1 MGMMGG
7 GSAGGWSSN
16 LGGGGYGPRSGWASS
31 RVSTDGW
38 EKEYGALYNPQLV
51 RRFGRYIAPHKK
63 RLFAAIAAN
72 ALFAVA
78 FNIQVLVVY
87 QAIQGA
93 LEDGILSTLDWIAG
107 AFLAI
112 VLLSWVTEFL
122 RQWLMAN
129 VGHPILRKM
138 RQDVFDH
145 LMRLEHRFY
154 DRGEVGAIMSR
165 VTSDVQVL
173 QEMLTSG
180 VLTVIGDIFGLVII
194 MAVMLVIDWQ
204 LALVAFAVLPILIV
218 AMAWWSKR
226 ARLAFLETRVA
237 IAAVNSTLNED
248 LNGVR
253 VVQSLNREGENA
265 RRFDR
270 INNWNL
276 RATRRAGMLSAAI
289 MPLVE
294 ILIALATALIIV
306 VAAIRLSNG
315 TITEEVGIAAIIAFA
330 IGIQRFF
337 DPVRDLVLQY
347 TMFQRAMAGA
357 ERVFEVLDTSPEIED
372 SPDARDL
379 PDIAGHVQFDKVS
392 LEYVEDVRV
401 LFDLDLE
408 VQPGETVALVGE
420 TGAGKTS
427 ITSLIT
433 RNYEVTEGAVRIDGH
448 DVREITRASLV
459 HRVGVVLQDPF
470 LFSGTVLDNIMYGNL
485 EATRDQAIAAAEVV
499 GADEWIMQLPQGY
512 DTPLAERAQNLS
524 IGQRQLV
531 AFARAILSDPRILIL
546 DEATANVDSQTEA
559 LIQQAIAR
567 VLRGRTAFVIAHRLS
582 TIRSV
587 DRIIV
592 LEYGRIMEMGSHDEL
607 LALDGYYAKLYRMM
621 YAEQE
626 SVEFDEE
633 AALAVLD
640 RMRERLSGNGT
651 AGSNGARANGA
662 GAGSQEG
669 AVAALD

>member
-7 GSAGGWSSN
+7 GMAGGWSSN
-16 LGGGGYGPRSGWASS
+16 LGGGGHGPRSGWASS
-31 RVSTDGW
+31 ASMADGW
-38 EKEYGALYNPQLV
+38 DKEYGSLYNPRLV
-51 RRFGRYIAPHKK
+51 RRFGRYIGPHKK
-63 RLFAAIAAN
+63 FLLAAIVAN
-72 ALFAVA
+72 VVFALALNV
-78 FNIQVLVVY
+78 QVFVVY
-87 QAIQGA
+87 QAMQGA
-93 LEDGILSTLDWIAG
+93 LEHGVASELDRIGI
-107 AFLAI
+107 AFGVI
-112 VLLSWVTEFL
+112 VLVSWGSEFV

-129 VGHPILRKM
+129 IGHPILRQM

-194 MAVMLVIDWQ
+194 MGVFIYIDWQ
-204 LALVAFAVLPILIV
+204 LALGAFAVLPILIV
-218 AMAWWSKR
+218 AMAFWSKR
-226 ARLAFLETRVA
+226 ARKAFLETRVA

-253 VVQSLNREGENA
+253 VVQSLNRESENA

-276 RATRRAGMLSAAI
+276 RATRRAGLLSAAI

-294 ILIALATALIIV
+294 VLIAIATVIIIAIA
-306 VAAIRLSNG
+306 VARLSNG
-315 TITEEVGIAAIIAFA
+315 TLTEAAGIASIVAFS

-357 ERVFEVLDTSPEIED
+357 ERVFEVLDTQPEIED
-372 SPDARDL
+372 SAEAKDL
-379 PDIAGHVQFDKVS
+379 PDIAGHVQFDNVS
-392 LEYVEDVRV
+392 LEYVDGVRV

-433 RNYEVTEGAVRIDGH
+433 RNYEVTEGAVLIDGH
-448 DVREITRASLV
+448 DVREISRASLV
-459 HRVGVVLQDPF
+459 QRVGVVLQDPF
-470 LFSGTVLDNIMYGNL
+470 LFSGTVLENIRYGNL
-485 EATRDQAIAAAEVV
+485 EATREQAIAAATVV
-499 GADEWIMQLPQGY
+499 GADRWIERLQQSY

-559 LIQQAIAR
+559 LIQEAIAR
-567 VLRGRTAFVIAHRLS
+567 VMRGRTAFVIAHRLS

-592 LEYGRIMEMGSHDEL
+592 LEYGRILEQGSHGEL
-607 LALDGYYAKLYRMM
+607 LELGGHYAKLYRMM
-621 YAEQE
+621 YADQE
-626 SVEFDEE
+626 SVEFDED

-640 RMRERLSGNGT
+640 RLRERTAANGRNGT
-651 AGSNGARANGA
+651 NGTGPSA
-662 GAGSQEG
+662 EP
-669 AVAALD
+669 ALSLD

>member
-7 GSAGGWSSN
+7 GMAGGWTSN
-16 LGGGGYGPRSGWASS
+16 LGGGGHGPRSSWASS
-31 RVSTDGW
+31 ASMADGW
-38 EKEYGALYNPQLV
+38 DKEYGSLYNPRLV
-51 RRFGRYIAPHKK
+51 RRFGRYIGPHKK
-63 RLFAAIAAN
+63 RLGAAIVAN
-72 ALFAVA
+72 AIFAVA

-87 QAIQGA
+87 QALQGA
-93 LEDGILSTLDWIAG
+93 LENGILSELDRIAI
-107 AFLAI
+107 AFGVI
-112 VLLSWVTEFL
+112 VLVSWGAEFL

-129 VGHPILRKM
+129 VGHPILRRM
-138 RQDVFDH
+138 RQEVFDH

-194 MAVMLVIDWQ
+194 MAVMLFIDWQ
-204 LALVAFAVLPILIV
+204 LALVSFAVLPILIIS
-218 AMAWWSKR
+218 MAWWSKR
-226 ARLAFLETRVA
+226 ARMAFLETRVA

-253 VVQSLNREGENA
+253 VVQSLNRESENA
-265 RRFDR
+265 KRFDR

-276 RATRRAGMLSAAI
+276 RATRRAGLLSAAI

-306 VAAIRLSNG
+306 VAAVRLSG
-315 TITEEVGIAAIIAFA
+315 GGLDEAVGVAAIIAFA

-357 ERVFEVLDTSPEIED
+357 ERVFEVLDTDPEIED
-372 SPDARDL
+372 SPDAQDL
-379 PDIAGHVQFDKVS
+379 PDIAGHVHFDNVS
-392 LEYVEDVRV
+392 LEYVDGVRV

-448 DVREITRASLV
+448 DVREVTRASLV
-459 HRVGVVLQDPF
+459 QRVGVVLQDPF

-485 EATRDQAIAAAEVV
+485 EATREQAIAAAKVV
-499 GADEWIMQLPQGY
+499 GADEWIERLPQSY

-531 AFARAILSDPRILIL
+531 AFARAILSDPRILVL

-559 LIQQAIAR
+559 LIQEAIAR
-567 VLRGRTAFVIAHRLS
+567 VMRGRTAFVIAHRLS
-582 TIRSV
+582 TIRAV

-592 LEYGRIMEMGSHDEL
+592 LEYGRILEQGSHDEL
-607 LALDGYYAKLYRMM
+607 LAIDGHYAKLYRMM
-621 YAEQE
+621 YAAQE
-626 SVEFDEE
+626 SVEFDED

-640 RMRERLSGNGT
+640 RMRERTSRNGRNGANGT
-651 AGSNGARANGA
+651 GQSADQS
-662 GAGSQEG
+662 EP
-669 AVAALD
+669 ALTLD

>member
-7 GSAGGWSSN
+7 GMAGGWSSN
-16 LGGGGYGPRSGWASS
+16 LGGGGHGPRSSWASS
-31 RVSTDGW
+31 ASMADGW
-38 EKEYGALYNPQLV
+38 DKEYGALYNPRLV
-51 RRFGRYIAPHKK
+51 RRFGRYIRPH
-63 RLFAAIAAN
+63 RRQLLAAIVAN

-78 FNIQVLVVY
+78 FNVQVLVVY
-87 QAIQGA
+87 RA
-93 LEDGILSTLDWIAG
+93 LSDALDTGELSSLNWIAG

-112 VLLSWVTEFL
+112 VLISWLTEFV

-129 VGHPILRKM
+129 VGHPILRRM

-145 LMRLEHRFY
+145 LMRLEHSFY

-194 MAVMLVIDWQ
+194 VVVLMLIDWQ
-204 LALVAFAVLPILIV
+204 LALVAMAVLPILVV
-218 AMAWWSKR
+218 AMALWSKR
-226 ARLAFLETRVA
+226 ARRAFLETRVA

-253 VVQSLNREGENA
+253 VVQSLNRERENA

-276 RATRRAGMLSAAI
+276 RATRRAGLLSAAI

-294 ILIALATALIIV
+294 ILIAAATALIIV
-306 VAAIRLSNG
+306 VAAIRLDAG
-315 TITEEVGIAAIIAFA
+315 GIAPEVGIAAIIAFA

-357 ERVFEVLDTSPEIED
+357 ERVFEVLDTDPTIED
-372 SPDARDL
+372 APNAREL
-379 PDIAGHVQFDKVS
+379 PDIAGHVHFDNVS
-392 LEYVEDVRV
+392 LEYVEGVRV

-427 ITSLIT
+427 ITSLLT
-433 RNYEVTEGAVRIDGH
+433 RNYDVTEGAVRIDGQNVR
-448 DVREITRASLV
+448 DVTRASLV
-459 HRVGVVLQDPF
+459 KRVGVVLQEPF
-470 LFSGTVLDNIMYGNL
+470 LFTGTVLDNITYGDL
-485 EATRDQAIAAAEVV
+485 QATREQAEAAAKVV
-499 GADEWIMQLPQGY
+499 GAHEWIMRLPQGY

-531 AFARAILSDPRILIL
+531 AFARAILSDPRILVL
-546 DEATANVDSQTEA
+546 DEATANVDSHTEA
-559 LIQQAIAR
+559 LIQAAIAKL
-567 VLRGRTAFVIAHRLS
+567 LRGRTAFVIAHRLS

-592 LEYGRIMEMGSHDEL
+592 LEYGRILEQGSHDEL
-607 LALDGYYAKLYRMM
+607 LTRDGHYAELYRMM
-621 YAEQE
+621 YAEQQE
-626 SVEFDEE
+626 EHADFDE
-633 AALAVLD
+633 ASALAVLD
-640 RMRERLSGNGT
+640 RMRLRG
-651 AGSNGARANGA
+651 ANGA
-662 GAGSQEG
+662 GAPVAQGAAAGSG
-669 AVAALD
+669 D

>member
-7 GSAGGWSSN
+7 GMAGGWTSN
-16 LGGGGYGPRSGWASS
+16 LGGGGHGPRSAWASS
-31 RVSTDGW
+31 ASMADGW
-38 EKEYGALYNPQLV
+38 DKEYGSLYNPRLV
-51 RRFGRYIAPHKK
+51 RRFGRYIGPHKK
-63 RLFAAIAAN
+63 RLAAAIFAN
-72 ALFAVA
+72 IIFAMALNV
-78 FNIQVLVVY
+78 QVFVVY
-87 QAIQGA
+87 QAMQGA
-93 LEDGILSTLDWIAG
+93 LDNGVASELDTIGI
-107 AFLAI
+107 AFGVI
-112 VLLSWVTEFL
+112 VLVSWASEFV

-129 VGHPILRKM
+129 IGHPILRQM

-194 MAVMLVIDWQ
+194 MAVFLIIDWQ
-204 LALVAFAVLPILIV
+204 LALGAFAVLPILVV
-218 AMAWWSKR
+218 AMALWSKR
-226 ARLAFLETRVA
+226 ARKAFLETRVA

-253 VVQSLNREGENA
+253 VVQSLNRESENA

-276 RATRRAGMLSAAI
+276 RATRRAGLLSAAI

-294 ILIALATALIIV
+294 ILIAVATAIIIAIA
-306 VAAIRLSNG
+306 VARLSNG
-315 TITEEVGIAAIIAFA
+315 TLTEAAGIASIVAFA

-357 ERVFEVLDTSPEIED
+357 ERVFEVLDTEPEIED
-372 SPDARDL
+372 SSEAKDL
-379 PDIAGHVQFDKVS
+379 TDVTGHVHFDNVS
-392 LEYVEDVRV
+392 LEYVDGVRV

-448 DVREITRASLV
+448 DVREVTRASLV
-459 HRVGVVLQDPF
+459 PRVGVVLQDPF

-485 EATRDQAIAAAEVV
+485 EATREQAIAAAKVV
-499 GADEWIMQLPQGY
+499 GADQWIERLSESY

-559 LIQQAIAR
+559 LIQEAIAR
-567 VLRGRTAFVIAHRLS
+567 VMRGRTAFVIAHRLS
-582 TIRSV
+582 TIRAV

-592 LEYGRIMEMGSHDEL
+592 LEYGRILEQGSHDEL
-607 LALDGYYAKLYRMM
+607 LELDGHYAKLYRMM
-621 YAEQE
+621 YAAQE
-626 SVEFDEE
+626 SVEFDED

-640 RMRERLSGNGT
+640 RMRERTSSNGRNGT
-651 AGSNGARANGA
+651 NGTGA
-662 GAGSQEG
+662 SAEKNEP
-669 AVAALD
+669 ALALD

>member
-7 GSAGGWSSN
+7 GMAGGWSSN
-16 LGGGGYGPRSGWASS
+16 LGGGGQGPRSSWASS
-31 RVSTDGW
+31 ASMADGW
-38 EKEYGALYNPQLV
+38 DKEYGALYNPQLV
-51 RRFGRYIAPHKK
+51 RRFGRYIYPHRR
-63 RLFAAIAAN
+63 RLLAAIIAN

-78 FNIQVLVVY
+78 FNVQVLVVY
-87 QAIQGA
+87 RA
-93 LEDGILSTLDWIAG
+93 LSEALDTGELSRLNLIVG

-112 VLLSWVTEFL
+112 VLISWLTEFV

-129 VGHPILRKM
+129 VGHPILRRM
-138 RQDVFDH
+138 RQDVFNH
-145 LMRLEHRFY
+145 LMRLEHSFY

-194 MAVMLVIDWQ
+194 IAVMMLIDWQ
-204 LALVAFAVLPILIV
+204 LALVAMAVLPILVV
-218 AMAWWSKR
+218 AMAFWSKR
-226 ARLAFLETRVA
+226 ARRAFLETRVA

-253 VVQSLNREGENA
+253 VVQSLNRERENA

-276 RATRRAGMLSAAI
+276 RATRRAGLLSAAI

-294 ILIALATALIIV
+294 ILIAAATALIIV
-306 VAAIRLSNG
+306 VAAIRLDAG
-315 TITEEVGIAAIIAFA
+315 VIAPEVGVAAIIAFA

-357 ERVFEVLDTSPEIED
+357 ERVFEVLDTKPAIED
-372 SPDARDL
+372 RETAKDL
-379 PDIAGHVQFDKVS
+379 PDIAGHVHFDSVS
-392 LEYVEDVRV
+392 LEYVERVRV

-427 ITSLIT
+427 ITSLLT
-433 RNYEVTEGAVRIDGH
+433 RNYDVTDGSVRIDGH
-448 DVREITRASLV
+448 DVRDATRASLV
-459 HRVGVVLQDPF
+459 KRVGVVLQEPF
-470 LFSGTVLDNIMYGNL
+470 LFTGSVLDNILYGDLN
-485 EATRDQAIAAAEVV
+485 ATREQAEAAAKVV
-499 GADEWIMQLPQGY
+499 GAHEWIMRLPQGY

-524 IGQRQLV
+524 IGQRQLI
-531 AFARAILSDPRILIL
+531 AFARAILSDPRILVL
-546 DEATANVDSQTEA
+546 DEATANVDSHTEA
-559 LIQQAIAR
+559 LIQAAIAR
-567 VLRGRTAFVIAHRLS
+567 LLRGRTAFVIAHRLS

-592 LEYGRIMEMGSHDEL
+592 LEYGRIIEQGSHEEL
-607 LALDGYYAKLYRMM
+607 LGRNGHYAELYRMM

-626 SVEFDEE
+626 DTSDFDE
-633 AALAVLD
+633 ASALAVLD
-640 RMRERLSGNGT
+640 RMRLRALTNGSSK
-651 AGSNGARANGA
+651 AIAQPA
-662 GAGSQEG
+662 GAGSG
-669 AVAALD
+669 D

>member
-7 GSAGGWSSN
+7 GMAGGWSSN
-16 LGGGGYGPRSGWASS
+16 LGGGGHGPRSGWASS
-31 RVSTDGW
+31 ASMADGW
-38 EKEYGALYNPQLV
+38 DKEYGSLYNPRLV
-51 RRFGRYIAPHKK
+51 RRFGRYIGPHKK
-63 RLFAAIAAN
+63 FLLAAIVAN
-72 ALFAVA
+72 VVFALALNV
-78 FNIQVLVVY
+78 QVYVVY
-87 QAIQGA
+87 QAMQGA
-93 LEDGILSTLDWIAG
+93 LENGVASELDRIGI
-107 AFLAI
+107 AFGVI
-112 VLLSWVTEFL
+112 VLVSWGSEFV

-129 VGHPILRKM
+129 IGHPILRQM

-194 MAVMLVIDWQ
+194 MGVFIYIDWQ
-204 LALVAFAVLPILIV
+204 LALGAFAVLPILIV
-218 AMAWWSKR
+218 AMAFWSKR
-226 ARLAFLETRVA
+226 ARKAFLETRVA

-253 VVQSLNREGENA
+253 VVQSLNRESENA

-276 RATRRAGMLSAAI
+276 RATRRAGLLSAAI

-294 ILIALATALIIV
+294 VLIAIATVIIIAIA
-306 VAAIRLSNG
+306 VARLSNG
-315 TITEEVGIAAIIAFA
+315 TLTEAAGIASIVAFS

-357 ERVFEVLDTSPEIED
+357 ERVFEVLDTQPEIED
-372 SPDARDL
+372 SAEAKDL
-379 PDIAGHVQFDKVS
+379 PDIAGHVQFDNVS
-392 LEYVEDVRV
+392 LEYVDGVRV

-433 RNYEVTEGAVRIDGH
+433 RNYEVTEGAVLIDGH
-448 DVREITRASLV
+448 DVREISRASLV
-459 HRVGVVLQDPF
+459 QRVGVVLQDPF
-470 LFSGTVLDNIMYGNL
+470 LFSGTVLENIRYGNL
-485 EATRDQAIAAAEVV
+485 EATREQAIAAATVV
-499 GADEWIMQLPQGY
+499 GADRWIERLQQSY

-559 LIQQAIAR
+559 LIQEAIAR
-567 VLRGRTAFVIAHRLS
+567 VMRGRTAFVIAHRLS

-592 LEYGRIMEMGSHDEL
+592 LEYGRILEQGSHGEL
-607 LALDGYYAKLYRMM
+607 LELGGHYAKLYRMM
-621 YAEQE
+621 YADQE
-626 SVEFDEE
+626 SVEFDED

-640 RMRERLSGNGT
+640 RLRERTAANGRNGT
-651 AGSNGARANGA
+651 NGTGPSA
-662 GAGSQEG
+662 EP
-669 AVAALD
+669 ALSLD

>member
-7 GSAGGWSSN
+7 GMAGGWTSN
-16 LGGGGYGPRSGWASS
+16 LGGGGHGPRSAWASS
-31 RVSTDGW
+31 ASMADGW
-38 EKEYGALYNPQLV
+38 DKEYGSLYNPQLV

-63 RLFAAIAAN
+63 RLGAAIVAN

-87 QAIQGA
+87 RALQGA
-93 LEDGILSTLDWIAG
+93 LENGILSELDRIAI
-107 AFLAI
+107 AFAVI
-112 VLLSWVTEFL
+112 VLVSWGAEFL

-129 VGHPILRKM
+129 VGHPILRRM

-194 MAVMLVIDWQ
+194 MAVMLLIDWQ

-218 AMAWWSKR
+218 SMVFWSRR
-226 ARLAFLETRVA
+226 ARMAFLETRVA

-253 VVQSLNREGENA
+253 VVQSLNRESENA
-265 RRFDR
+265 KRFDR

-276 RATRRAGMLSAAI
+276 RATRRAGLLSAAI

-306 VAAIRLSNG
+306 VAAVRLSG
-315 TITEEVGIAAIIAFA
+315 GGLDEAVGVAAIIAFA

-357 ERVFEVLDTSPEIED
+357 ERVFEVLDTEPEIED
-372 SPDARDL
+372 AEDAKHL
-379 PDIAGHVQFDKVS
+379 PDIAGHVRFDNVS
-392 LEYVEDVRV
+392 LEYVEGVRV

-433 RNYEVTEGAVRIDGH
+433 RNYEVTEGQVLIDGH
-448 DVREITRASLV
+448 DVREVSRASLV
-459 HRVGVVLQDPF
+459 QRVGVVLQDPF
-470 LFSGTVLDNIMYGNL
+470 LFSGSVIDNITYGNL
-485 EATRDQAIAAAEVV
+485 AATREQAIAAAKVV
-499 GADEWIMQLPQGY
+499 GADDWIERLPQSY

-559 LIQQAIAR
+559 LIQEAIAR
-567 VLRGRTAFVIAHRLS
+567 VMRGRTAFVIAHRLS

-592 LEYGRIMEMGSHDEL
+592 LEYGRIKEQGSHEEL
-607 LALDGYYAKLYRMM
+607 LALDGDYAKLYRMM
-621 YAEQE
+621 YAAQE
-626 SVEFDEE
+626 SVEFDED

-640 RMRERLSGNGT
+640 RMRERTSANGRNGT
-651 AGSNGARANGA
+651 NGA
-662 GAGSQEG
+662 SQS
-669 AVAALD
+669 ADQSKPALALD

>member
-7 GSAGGWSSN
+7 GMAGGWTSN
-16 LGGGGYGPRSGWASS
+16 LGGGGHGPRSAWATSAS
-31 RVSTDGW
+31 MADGW
-38 EKEYGALYNPQLV
+38 DKEYGTLYNPQLV
-51 RRFGRYIAPHKK
+51 RRFGRYIRPHRK
-63 RLFAAIAAN
+63 RLLAAIIAN
-72 ALFAVA
+72 ALFAAA
-78 FNIQVLVVY
+78 FNVQGLVIFK
-87 QAIQGA
+87 ALSGA
-93 LEDGILSTLDWIAG
+93 LETGEVSRLNLIVG
-107 AFLAI
+107 AFIAVVMI
-112 VLLSWVTEFL
+112 SWLTEFV

-145 LMRLEHRFY
+145 LMKLEHSFY

-180 VLTVIGDIFGLVII
+180 VLTVIGDIFGLVIVV
-194 MAVMLVIDWQ
+194 AVMMLIDWQ
-204 LALVAFAVLPILIV
+204 LGLVSMAVLPILV
-218 AMAWWSKR
+218 VSMVFWSKR
-226 ARLAFLETRVA
+226 ARKAFLETRVA

-253 VVQSLNREGENA
+253 VVQSLNRERENA

-276 RATRRAGMLSAAI
+276 RATRRAGLLSAAI

-294 ILIALATALIIV
+294 ILIASATALIIV
-306 VAAIRLSNG
+306 VAAMRLNAG
-315 TITEEVGIAAIIAFA
+315 TIAPEIGIAAIIAFA
-330 IGIQRFF
+330 ILIQRFF

-357 ERVFEVLDTSPEIED
+357 ERVFEVLDTEPNIRDRED
-372 SPDARDL
+372 AEAL
-379 PDIAGHVQFDKVS
+379 PDIAGHVHFENVS
-392 LEYVEDVRV
+392 LEYVEGVRV
-401 LFDLDLE
+401 LFDLELE
-408 VQPGETVALVGE
+408 VQAGETVALVGE

-427 ITSLIT
+427 ITSLLT
-433 RNYEVTEGAVRIDGH
+433 RNYEVTEGAVLIDGH
-448 DVREITRASLV
+448 DVRDVTRASLV
-459 HRVGVVLQDPF
+459 NRVGVVLQEPF
-470 LFSGTVLDNIMYGNL
+470 LFTGSVLDNIMYGDLN
-485 EATRDQAIAAAEVV
+485 ATREQAEAAATVV
-499 GADEWIMQLPQGY
+499 GADEWIMRLPQGY

-531 AFARAILSDPRILIL
+531 AFARAILSDPRILVL

-559 LIQQAIAR
+559 LIQSAIAKL
-567 VLRGRTAFVIAHRLS
+567 LRGRTAFVIAHRLS

-592 LEYGRIMEMGSHDEL
+592 LEYGRIIEEGSHDEL
-607 LALDGYYAKLYRMM
+607 LQRDGHYAELYRMM

-626 SVEFDEE
+626 DHSDFDE
-633 AALAVLD
+633 ASALAVLD
-640 RMRERLSGNGT
+640 RMRTRL
-651 AGSNGARANGA
+651 SNGAAA
-662 GAGSQEG
+662 ATPQTVAAAGSG
-669 AVAALD
+669 D

>member
-7 GSAGGWSSN
+7 GMAGGWSSN
-16 LGGGGYGPRSGWASS
+16 LGGGGQGPRSSWASS
-31 RVSTDGW
+31 AAMADGW
-38 EKEYGALYNPQLV
+38 DKEYGALYNPQLV
-51 RRFGRYIAPHKK
+51 RRFGRYIRPHRR
-63 RLFAAIAAN
+63 RLLAAIAAN
-72 ALFAVA
+72 AFFAVA
-78 FNIQVLVVY
+78 FNVQVWVVY
-87 QAIQGA
+87 KALSDA
-93 LEDGILSTLDWIAG
+93 LETGDLSRLNLIAG

-112 VLLSWVTEFL
+112 VLLSWLAEFV

-129 VGHPILRKM
+129 VGHPILRRM

-145 LMRLEHRFY
+145 LMRLEHSFY

-194 MAVMLVIDWQ
+194 IAVMMLIDWQ
-204 LALVAFAVLPILIV
+204 LALVAMAVLPILV
-218 AMAWWSKR
+218 VSMAFWSKR
-226 ARLAFLETRVA
+226 ARKVFLETRVA

-253 VVQSLNREGENA
+253 VVQSLNRERENA

-276 RATRRAGMLSAAI
+276 RATRRAGLLSAAI

-294 ILIALATALIIV
+294 ILIAAATALIIV
-306 VAAIRLSNG
+306 VAAIRLDAG
-315 TITEEVGIAAIIAFA
+315 GIAPEIGIAAIIAFA

-357 ERVFEVLDTSPEIED
+357 ERVFEVLDTKPEIAD
-372 SPDARDL
+372 SETADSL
-379 PDIAGHVQFDKVS
+379 PDIAGHVHFDNVS
-392 LEYVEDVRV
+392 LEYVEGVRV
-401 LFDLDLE
+401 LFDLNLE

-427 ITSLIT
+427 ITSLLT
-433 RNYEVTEGAVRIDGH
+433 RNYDVTEGAVRIDGR
-448 DVREITRASLV
+448 DVRGVTRASLV
-459 HRVGVVLQDPF
+459 KRVGVVLQEPF
-470 LFSGTVLDNIMYGNL
+470 LFTGSVLDNILYGDL
-485 EATRDQAIAAAEVV
+485 SATREQAEAAAKVV
-499 GADEWIMQLPQGY
+499 GAHEWIMRLPQGY

-524 IGQRQLV
+524 IGQRQLI
-531 AFARAILSDPRILIL
+531 AFARAILSDPRILVL
-546 DEATANVDSQTEA
+546 DEATANVDSHTEA
-559 LIQQAIAR
+559 LIQAAIAK
-567 VLRGRTAFVIAHRLS
+567 LLQGRTAFVIAHRLS

-592 LEYGRIMEMGSHDEL
+592 LEYGRIIEMGSHDEL
-607 LALDGYYAKLYRMM
+607 LQRGGHYAELYQMM

-626 SVEFDEE
+626 DASDFDE
-633 AALAVLD
+633 ASALAVLD
-640 RMRERLSGNGT
+640 RMRTRLQ
-651 AGSNGARANGA
+651 NGA
-662 GAGSQEG
+662 GAPAPQI
-669 AVAALD
+669 AAAGD

>member
-7 GSAGGWSSN
+7 GMAGGWTSN
-16 LGGGGYGPRSGWASS
+16 LGGGGHGPRSTWASS
-31 RVSTDGW
+31 ASMADGW
-38 EKEYGALYNPQLV
+38 DKEYGSLYNPRLV
-51 RRFGRYIAPHKK
+51 RRFGRYLSPHKR
-63 RLFAAIAAN
+63 RLSGAIIAN
-72 ALFAVA
+72 AIFAVA
-78 FNIQVLVVY
+78 YNIQVLIVY
-87 QAIQGA
+87 EALQGA
-93 LEDGILSTLDWIAG
+93 LENGVASELDRIAVMFG
-107 AFLAI
+107 LI
-112 VLLSWVTEFL
+112 VAVSWGSEFL

-145 LMRLEHRFY
+145 LMRLEHRFF

-180 VLTVIGDIFGLVII
+180 VLTVVGDIFGLVII
-194 MAVMLVIDWQ
+194 MIVFLHIDWM
-204 LALVAFAVLPILIV
+204 LALGAFSVLPILVV
-218 AMAWWSKR
+218 AMAFWSTR
-226 ARLAFLETRVA
+226 ARRAFLETRVA

-253 VVQSLNREGENA
+253 VVQSLNRESENA

-294 ILIALATALIIV
+294 ILIALATAIIIAIA
-306 VAAIRLSNG
+306 VAQLSNG
-315 TITEEVGIAAIIAFA
+315 TLTEAEGIAGIVAFA

-357 ERVFEVLDTSPEIED
+357 ERVFEVLDTKPEIED
-372 SPDARDL
+372 AGDALDL
-379 PDIAGHVQFDKVS
+379 SDVDGHVKFDNVS
-392 LEYVEDVRV
+392 LEYVDGVRV

-433 RNYEVTEGAVRIDGH
+433 RNYEVTEGSVLIDGH
-448 DVREITRASLV
+448 DVRGISRASLV
-459 HRVGVVLQDPF
+459 QRVGVVLQDPF
-470 LFSGTVLDNIMYGNL
+470 LFSGTVLDNIRYGNL
-485 EATRDQAIAAAEVV
+485 EATREQAIAAAKVV
-499 GADEWIMQLPQGY
+499 GADQWIERLSESY

-567 VLRGRTAFVIAHRLS
+567 VLHGRTAFVIAHRLS

-592 LEYGRIMEMGSHDEL
+592 LEYGRIMEQGSHEEL
-607 LALDGYYAKLYRMM
+607 LALGGYYSKLYSMM
-621 YAEQE
+621 YAAQE

-640 RMRERLSGNGT
+640 RMRDRVSGNGRH
-651 AGSNGARANGA
+651 GANGT
-662 GAGSQEG
+662 GASG
-669 AVAALD
+669 AEPALALD

>member
-7 GSAGGWSSN
+7 GMAGGWTSN
-16 LGGGGYGPRSGWASS
+16 LGGGGQGPRSAWASS
-31 RVSTDGW
+31 ASMADGW
-38 EKEYGALYNPQLV
+38 DHEYGSLYNPRLV
-51 RRFGRYIAPHKK
+51 RRFGRYIAPHKR
-63 RLFAAIAAN
+63 RLIAAIVAN
-72 ALFAVA
+72 AIFAVA

-87 QAIQGA
+87 EALQGA
-93 LEDGILSTLDWIAG
+93 LDNGVASELDRIAVM
-107 AFLAI
+107 FAI
-112 VLLSWVTEFL
+112 IVGVSWGSEFL

-129 VGHPILRKM
+129 VGHPILRTM
-138 RQDVFDH
+138 RQDVFNH
-145 LMRLEHRFY
+145 LMKLEHRFY

-180 VLTVIGDIFGLVII
+180 VLTVIGDIFGLLII
-194 MAVMLVIDWQ
+194 MIVFLQIDWM
-204 LALVAFAVLPILIV
+204 LALGAFAVLPILVV
-218 AMAWWSKR
+218 AMAFWSKR
-226 ARLAFLETRVA
+226 ARRAFLETRVA

-253 VVQSLNREGENA
+253 VVQSLNRESENA

-294 ILIALATALIIV
+294 ILIALATAIII
-306 VAAIRLSNG
+306 AIAVTRLSDG
-315 TITEEVGIAAIIAFA
+315 TLTEAEGIAGIVAFA

-357 ERVFEVLDTSPEIED
+357 ERVFEVLDTEPEIED
-372 SPDARDL
+372 APDAVEVRDV
-379 PDIAGHVQFDKVS
+379 AGHVQFDRVS
-392 LEYVEDVRV
+392 LEYVDGVRV

-433 RNYEVTEGAVRIDGH
+433 RNYDVTEGAVRIDVY
-448 DVREITRASLV
+448 DVRNVTRASLV
-459 HRVGVVLQDPF
+459 QRVGVVLQEPF
-470 LFSGTVLDNIMYGNL
+470 LFSGSVLDNIKYGNL
-485 EATRDQAIAAAEVV
+485 DATREQAIEAAKVV
-499 GADEWIMQLPQGY
+499 GADVWIERLPQGY

-531 AFARAILSDPRILIL
+531 AFARAILSDPRILVL

-592 LEYGRIMEMGSHDEL
+592 LEYGRIMEQGSHEEL
-607 LALDGYYAKLYRMM
+607 LTRDGYYAKLYHMM
-621 YAEQE
+621 YAAQE

-640 RMRERLSGNGT
+640 RMRERVNANGRNGT
-651 AGSNGARANGA
+651 NGTGSRSAQ
-662 GAGSQEG
+662 S
-669 AVAALD
+669 AVALD

>member
-7 GSAGGWSSN
+7 GMAGGWSSN
-16 LGGGGYGPRSGWASS
+16 LGGGGHGPRSSWASS
-31 RVSTDGW
+31 ESMADGW
-38 EKEYGALYNPQLV
+38 DKEYGTLYNPQLV
-51 RRFGRYIAPHKK
+51 RRFGRYIRPH
-63 RLFAAIAAN
+63 RRALIAAIIAN
-72 ALFAVA
+72 AIFAVA

-87 QAIQGA
+87 RA
-93 LEDGILSTLDWIAG
+93 LSDSLDTGDLSRLNWIVVSFVIIVG
-107 AFLAI
+107 VSWLA
-112 VLLSWVTEFL
+112 EFV

-129 VGHPILRKM
+129 VGHPILRRM

-194 MAVMLVIDWQ
+194 VAVMMVIDWQ
-204 LALVAFAVLPILIV
+204 LALVAMAVLPILVV
-218 AMAWWSKR
+218 AMALWSKR
-226 ARLAFLETRVA
+226 ARKAFLETRVA

-253 VVQSLNREGENA
+253 VVQSLNRERENA

-276 RATRRAGMLSAAI
+276 RATRRAGLLSAAI

-294 ILIALATALIIV
+294 ILIAAATALIIV
-306 VAAIRLSNG
+306 VAAVRLNAGSVAP
-315 TITEEVGIAAIIAFA
+315 EVGIAAIVAFA

-357 ERVFEVLDTSPEIED
+357 ERVFEVLDTEPAIED
-372 SPDARDL
+372 AADAEDL
-379 PDIAGHVQFDKVS
+379 PDIAGHVHFDNVS
-392 LEYVEDVRV
+392 LEYVEGVRV
-401 LFDLDLE
+401 LFDLELE

-427 ITSLIT
+427 ITSLLT
-433 RNYEVTEGAVRIDGH
+433 RNYDVTEGAVRIDGH
-448 DVREITRASLV
+448 DVRGATRASLV
-459 HRVGVVLQDPF
+459 RRVGVVLQEPF
-470 LFSGTVLDNIMYGNL
+470 LFTGTVLDNIVYGDL
-485 EATRDQAIAAAEVV
+485 QATREQAEAAAKVV
-499 GADEWIMQLPQGY
+499 GAHEWIMRLPQGY

-524 IGQRQLV
+524 IGQRQLI
-531 AFARAILSDPRILIL
+531 AFARAILSDPRILVL
-546 DEATANVDSQTEA
+546 DEATANVDSHTEA
-559 LIQQAIAR
+559 LIQAAIAKL
-567 VLRGRTAFVIAHRLS
+567 LRGRTAFVIAHRLS

-592 LEYGRIMEMGSHDEL
+592 LEYGRILEQGSHDEL
-607 LALDGYYAKLYRMM
+607 LARDGHYAELYRMM
-621 YAEQE
+621 YAEQQDE
-626 SVEFDEE
+626 SSDFDE
-633 AALAVLD
+633 ASALAVLD
-640 RMRERLSGNGT
+640 RMRTRNQ
-651 AGSNGARANGA
+651 NGA
-662 GAGSQEG
+662 GA
-669 AVAALD
+669 AVAQTAAAGD

>member
-7 GSAGGWSSN
+7 GMAGGWSSN
-16 LGGGGYGPRSGWASS
+16 LGGGGHGPRSGWASS
-31 RVSTDGW
+31 ASMADGW
-38 EKEYGALYNPQLV
+38 DKEYGALYNPQLV
-51 RRFGRYIAPHKK
+51 RRFGRYIGPHKK
-63 RLFAAIAAN
+63 PLAAAIIAN
-72 ALFAVA
+72 AIFAVA
-78 FNIQVLVVY
+78 QSVQVLIVY
-87 QAIQGA
+87 EALQGA
-93 LEDGILSTLDWIAG
+93 LDNGVVATLDRIALLFG
-107 AFLAI
+107 VV
-112 VLLSWVTEFL
+112 VLVSWGSEFV

-180 VLTVIGDIFGLVII
+180 VLTVIGDIFGLLI
-194 MAVMLVIDWQ
+194 MIGVFLYIDWQ
-204 LALVAFAVLPILIV
+204 MALGTFTILPILV
-218 AMAWWSKR
+218 VCMAFWSRR
-226 ARLAFLETRVA
+226 ARRAFLETRVA

-253 VVQSLNREGENA
+253 VVQSLNRESENA

-276 RATRRAGMLSAAI
+276 RATRRAGLLSAAI

-294 ILIALATALIIV
+294 ILIAVATAIV
-306 VAAIRLSNG
+306 IAIAVARLTNG
-315 TITEEVGIAAIIAFA
+315 SLEEAAGVAGIVAFA
-330 IGIQRFF
+330 IGIQRFL

-357 ERVFEVLDTSPEIED
+357 ERVFEVLDTDPEIED
-372 SPDARDL
+372 SDEARDL
-379 PDIAGHVQFDKVS
+379 PDIAGHVHFDNVS
-392 LEYVEDVRV
+392 LEYVDGVRV

-433 RNYEVTEGAVRIDGH
+433 RNYEVTEGAVLIDGH
-448 DVREITRASLV
+448 DVREVTRASLV
-459 HRVGVVLQDPF
+459 QRVGVVLQDPF
-470 LFSGTVLDNIMYGNL
+470 LFSGTVLDNILYGNL
-485 EATRDQAIAAAEVV
+485 EATREQAIAAAKVV
-499 GADEWIMQLPQGY
+499 GADEWIERLPQSY
-512 DTPLAERAQNLS
+512 DTALAERAQNLS
-524 IGQRQLV
+524 IGQRQLI
-531 AFARAILSDPRILIL
+531 AFARAILSDPRILVL

-559 LIQQAIAR
+559 MIQQAIAR
-567 VLRGRTAFVIAHRLS
+567 VLKGRTAFVIAHRLS

-592 LEYGRIMEMGSHDEL
+592 LEYGRILEQGSHEDL
-607 LALDGYYAKLYRMM
+607 LAQDGHYARLYRMM

-626 SVEFDEE
+626 SVEFDED

-640 RMRERLSGNGT
+640 RMRERTIANGRNGT
-651 AGSNGARANGA
+651 AASSEPAL
-662 GAGSQEG
+662 
-669 AVAALD
+669 ALD

>member
-7 GSAGGWSSN
+7 GMAGGWSSN
-16 LGGGGYGPRSGWASS
+16 LGGGGHGPRSGWASS
-31 RVSTDGW
+31 ASMADGW
-38 EKEYGALYNPQLV
+38 DKEYGSLYNPRLV
-51 RRFGRYIAPHKK
+51 RRFGRYIGPHKK
-63 RLFAAIAAN
+63 FLLAAIVAN
-72 ALFAVA
+72 VVFALALNV
-78 FNIQVLVVY
+78 QVYVVY
-87 QAIQGA
+87 QAMQGA
-93 LEDGILSTLDWIAG
+93 LENGVASELDRIGI
-107 AFLAI
+107 AFGVI
-112 VLLSWVTEFL
+112 VLVSWGSEFV

-129 VGHPILRKM
+129 IGHPILRQM

-194 MAVMLVIDWQ
+194 MGVFIYIDWQ
-204 LALVAFAVLPILIV
+204 LALGAFAVLPILIV
-218 AMAWWSKR
+218 AMAFWSKR
-226 ARLAFLETRVA
+226 ARKAFLETRVA

-253 VVQSLNREGENA
+253 VVQSLNRESENA

-276 RATRRAGMLSAAI
+276 RATRRAGLLSAAI

-294 ILIALATALIIV
+294 VLIAIATVIIIAIA
-306 VAAIRLSNG
+306 VARLSNG
-315 TITEEVGIAAIIAFA
+315 TLTEAAGIASIVAFS

-357 ERVFEVLDTSPEIED
+357 ERVFEVLDTQPEIED
-372 SPDARDL
+372 SAEAKDL
-379 PDIAGHVQFDKVS
+379 PDIAGHVQFDNVS
-392 LEYVEDVRV
+392 LEYVDGVRV

-433 RNYEVTEGAVRIDGH
+433 RNYEVTEGAVLIDGH
-448 DVREITRASLV
+448 DVREISRASLV
-459 HRVGVVLQDPF
+459 QRVGVVLQDPF
-470 LFSGTVLDNIMYGNL
+470 LFSGTVLENIRYGNL
-485 EATRDQAIAAAEVV
+485 EATREQAIAAATVV
-499 GADEWIMQLPQGY
+499 GADRWIERLQQSY
-512 DTPLAERAQNLS
+512 DTPLTERAQNLS

-559 LIQQAIAR
+559 LIQEAIAR
-567 VLRGRTAFVIAHRLS
+567 VMRGRTAFVIAHRLS

-592 LEYGRIMEMGSHDEL
+592 LEYGRILEQGSHGEL
-607 LALDGYYAKLYRMM
+607 LELGGHYAKLYRMM
-621 YAEQE
+621 YADQE
-626 SVEFDEE
+626 SVEFDED

-640 RMRERLSGNGT
+640 RLRERTAANGRNGT
-651 AGSNGARANGA
+651 NGTGPSAEPAL
-662 GAGSQEG
+662 
-669 AVAALD
+669 ALD

>member
-7 GSAGGWSSN
+7 GMAGGWSSN
-16 LGGGGYGPRSGWASS
+16 LGGGGHGPRSGWASS
-31 RVSTDGW
+31 ASMADGW
-38 EKEYGALYNPQLV
+38 DKEYGSLYNPRLV
-51 RRFGRYIAPHKK
+51 RRFGRYIGPHKK
-63 RLFAAIAAN
+63 FLLAAIVAN
-72 ALFAVA
+72 VVFALALNV
-78 FNIQVLVVY
+78 QVYVVY
-87 QAIQGA
+87 QAMQGA
-93 LEDGILSTLDWIAG
+93 LENGVASELDRIGI
-107 AFLAI
+107 AFGVI
-112 VLLSWVTEFL
+112 VLVSWGSEFV

-129 VGHPILRKM
+129 IGHPILRQM

-194 MAVMLVIDWQ
+194 MGVFIYIDWQ
-204 LALVAFAVLPILIV
+204 LALGAFAVLPILIV
-218 AMAWWSKR
+218 AMAFWSKR
-226 ARLAFLETRVA
+226 ARKAFLETRVA

-253 VVQSLNREGENA
+253 VVQSLNRESENA

-276 RATRRAGMLSAAI
+276 RATRRAGLLSAAI

-294 ILIALATALIIV
+294 VLIAIATVIIIAIA
-306 VAAIRLSNG
+306 VARLSNG
-315 TITEEVGIAAIIAFA
+315 TLTEAAGIASIVAFS

-357 ERVFEVLDTSPEIED
+357 ERVFEVLDTQPEIED
-372 SPDARDL
+372 SAEAKDL
-379 PDIAGHVQFDKVS
+379 PDIAGHVQFDNVS
-392 LEYVEDVRV
+392 LEYVDGVRV

-433 RNYEVTEGAVRIDGH
+433 RNYEVTEGAVLIDGH
-448 DVREITRASLV
+448 DVREISRASLV
-459 HRVGVVLQDPF
+459 QRVGVVLQDPF
-470 LFSGTVLDNIMYGNL
+470 LFSGTVLENIRYGNL
-485 EATRDQAIAAAEVV
+485 EATREQAIAAATVV
-499 GADEWIMQLPQGY
+499 GADRWIERLQQSY
-512 DTPLAERAQNLS
+512 DTPLTERAQNLS

-559 LIQQAIAR
+559 LIQEAIAR
-567 VLRGRTAFVIAHRLS
+567 VMRGRTAFVIAHRLS

-592 LEYGRIMEMGSHDEL
+592 LEYGRILEQGSHGEL
-607 LALDGYYAKLYRMM
+607 LELGGHYAKLYRMM
-621 YAEQE
+621 YADQE
-626 SVEFDEE
+626 SVEFDED

-640 RMRERLSGNGT
+640 RLRERTAANGRNGT
-651 AGSNGARANGA
+651 NGTGPSA
-662 GAGSQEG
+662 EP
-669 AVAALD
+669 ALSLD

>member
-7 GSAGGWSSN
+7 GMAGGWSSN
-16 LGGGGYGPRSGWASS
+16 LGGGGHGPRSSWASS
-31 RVSTDGW
+31 ASMADGW
-38 EKEYGALYNPQLV
+38 DKEYGTLYNPQLV
-51 RRFGRYIAPHKK
+51 RRFGRYIRPHRR
-63 RLFAAIAAN
+63 RLLAAIAAN
-72 ALFAVA
+72 AFFAVA
-78 FNIQVLVVY
+78 FNVQVWVVY
-87 QAIQGA
+87 KALSDA
-93 LEDGILSTLDWIAG
+93 LETGDLSRLNLIAG

-112 VLLSWVTEFL
+112 VLLSWLAEFV

-129 VGHPILRKM
+129 VGHPILRRM

-145 LMRLEHRFY
+145 LMRLEHSFY

-194 MAVMLVIDWQ
+194 IAVMMLIDWQ
-204 LALVAFAVLPILIV
+204 LALVAMAVLPILV
-218 AMAWWSKR
+218 VSMAFWSKR
-226 ARLAFLETRVA
+226 ARKVFLETRVA

-253 VVQSLNREGENA
+253 VVQSLNRERENA

-276 RATRRAGMLSAAI
+276 RATRRAGLLSAAI

-294 ILIALATALIIV
+294 ILIAAATALIIV
-306 VAAIRLSNG
+306 VAAIRLDAG
-315 TITEEVGIAAIIAFA
+315 GIAPEIGIAAIIAFA

-357 ERVFEVLDTSPEIED
+357 ERVFEVLDTKPEIAD
-372 SPDARDL
+372 SETADSL
-379 PDIAGHVQFDKVS
+379 LDIAGHVHFDNVS
-392 LEYVEDVRV
+392 LEYVEGVRV
-401 LFDLDLE
+401 LFDLNLE

-427 ITSLIT
+427 ITSLLT
-433 RNYEVTEGAVRIDGH
+433 RNYDVTEGAVRIDGR
-448 DVREITRASLV
+448 DVRGVTRASLV
-459 HRVGVVLQDPF
+459 KRVGVVLQEPF
-470 LFSGTVLDNIMYGNL
+470 LFTGSVLDNILYGDL
-485 EATRDQAIAAAEVV
+485 SATREQAEAAAKVV
-499 GADEWIMQLPQGY
+499 GADEWIRRLPQGY

-524 IGQRQLV
+524 IGQRQLI
-531 AFARAILSDPRILIL
+531 AFARAILSDPRILVL
-546 DEATANVDSQTEA
+546 DEATANVDSHTEA
-559 LIQQAIAR
+559 LIQAAIAK
-567 VLRGRTAFVIAHRLS
+567 LLQGRTAFVIAHRLS

-592 LEYGRIMEMGSHDEL
+592 LEYGRIIEMGSHDEL
-607 LALDGYYAKLYRMM
+607 LQRGGHYAELYQMM

-626 SVEFDEE
+626 DASDFDE
-633 AALAVLD
+633 ASALAVLD
-640 RMRERLSGNGT
+640 RMRTRLQ
-651 AGSNGARANGA
+651 NGA
-662 GAGSQEG
+662 GAPAPQI
-669 AVAALD
+669 AAAGD

>member
-7 GSAGGWSSN
+7 GMAGGWSSN
-16 LGGGGYGPRSGWASS
+16 LGGGGHGPRSSWASS
-31 RVSTDGW
+31 ASMADGW
-38 EKEYGALYNPQLV
+38 DKEYGSLYNPDLI
-51 RRFGRYIAPHKK
+51 RRFGAYIRPH
-63 RLFAAIAAN
+63 RRALLAAIVAN
-72 ALFAVA
+72 AIFAVA
-78 FNIQVLVVY
+78 FNVQVLVVY
-87 QAIQGA
+87 RA
-93 LEDGILSTLDWIAG
+93 LSDALDTGELSRLNWIAG
-107 AFLAI
+107 AFIVI
-112 VLLSWVTEFL
+112 VLVSWLAEFV

-129 VGHPILRKM
+129 VGHPILRRM

-194 MAVMLVIDWQ
+194 VAVMMVIDWQ
-204 LALVAFAVLPILIV
+204 LALVAMAVLPILVV
-218 AMAWWSKR
+218 AMAFWSKR
-226 ARLAFLETRVA
+226 ARKAFLETRVA

-253 VVQSLNREGENA
+253 VVQSLNRERENA

-276 RATRRAGMLSAAI
+276 RATRRAGLLSAAI

-294 ILIALATALIIV
+294 ILIAAATALIIV
-306 VAAIRLSNG
+306 VAAIRLDAG
-315 TITEEVGIAAIIAFA
+315 GIAPEIGIAAIVAFA

-357 ERVFEVLDTSPEIED
+357 ERVFEVLDTEPEIED
-372 SPDARDL
+372 AADAADL
-379 PDIAGHVQFDKVS
+379 PDIAGHVHFDNVS
-392 LEYVEDVRV
+392 LEYVEGVRV

-427 ITSLIT
+427 ITSLLT
-433 RNYEVTEGAVRIDGH
+433 RNYDVTEGAVRIDDR
-448 DVREITRASLV
+448 DVRGVSRASLV
-459 HRVGVVLQDPF
+459 RRVGVVLQEPF
-470 LFSGTVLDNIMYGNL
+470 LFTGTVLDNILYGDL
-485 EATRDQAIAAAEVV
+485 QATREQAEAAAKVV
-499 GADEWIMQLPQGY
+499 GADEWIRRLPQGY

-524 IGQRQLV
+524 IGQRQLI
-531 AFARAILSDPRILIL
+531 AFARAILSDPRILVL
-546 DEATANVDSQTEA
+546 DEATANVDSHTEA
-559 LIQQAIAR
+559 LIQAAIAR
-567 VLRGRTAFVIAHRLS
+567 LLRGRTAFVIAHRLS

-592 LEYGRIMEMGSHDEL
+592 LEYGRIIEQGSHDEL
-607 LALDGYYAKLYRMM
+607 LARDGHYAELYRMM

-626 SVEFDEE
+626 DHSDFDE
-633 AALAVLD
+633 ASALAVLD
-640 RMRERLSGNGT
+640 RMR
-651 AGSNGARANGA
+651 ARAQNGA
-662 GAGSQEG
+662 GS
-669 AVAALD
+669 AVAQPAAVGD